1 MQSPSFISTLDSLG
15 ACTRSPLLGPRV
27 EQIYKRALWTKTNDL
42 TFLADELIKEGAVYA
57 EVKEAMWRLIIH
69 ADGCNEFRCNQLLL
83 VAEYVLE
90 SETDGD
96 DEVVA
101 MPGRGEA
108 ESCVGLR
115 RGPGS
120 ASQPEVRGLEEPA
133 A

>member
-1 MQSPSFISTLDSLG
+1 MRPPP
-15 ACTRSPLLGPRV
+15 PLLGPRV
-27 EQIYKRALWTKTNDL
+27 CQIYKRALWTKTNDL
-42 TFLADELIKEGAVYA
+42 TLLADELINEGAVYA

-69 ADGCNEFRCNQLLL
+69 VYQGHESRCEQLLL
-83 VAEYVLE
+83 VADIVLA
-90 SETDGD
+90 SETVGDG
-96 DEVVA
+96 EVVA

-120 ASQPEVRGLEEPA
+120 ASQPEVRGLEDPA